1 MALSDSFVQE
11 LLNRIDVI
19 GIIDK
24 RVQLKKRGANF
35 IACCPFHDEKTPSF
49 TVSPSKQFYH
59 CFGCGAGGNAI
70 NFLIEYEGLTFIDS
84 ITELANSIGLKVPS
98 EAPQK
103 IEKSNENSKLE
114 EVIKIAS
121 VFYQKQL
128 RESAKAISYLK
139 SRGLTGEIAK
149 EFEIGFAPEGWQ
161 NLKIPFKK
169 YEDEILVK
177 AGLVVKNDKGKYYDR
192 FRNRIIFPIY
202 SDKGKIIGFG
212 GRVINPK
219 DTPKY
224 YNSPETPLFQKSYE
238 LYGLL
243 ASRKFIREKGY
254 VLVVEG
260 YMDVVG
266 LAQKGIKNVVAT
278 LGTATT
284 AFHIKKLLRYTEE
297 IIFCFDGDVAGRTAS
312 WRAMNNALI
321 SVTDATQ
328 LKFLFLP
335 DGHDPDSFV
344 KENSSKDF
352 EMLVK
357 QSTPLTEY
365 IIKYLT
371 KNNDLV
377 TSEKKVKFLNDIK
390 PIFEQIN
397 ASKLLLLFKKRIA
410 EMINLEMN
418 EIDQILEI
426 KKIYIKKSRTK
437 LPNRLPM
444 SPTRRFC
451 LLLILR
457 PDLIKQEDSEYFTS
471 DKIDDNLVLAIIE
484 MTNSGPVNNSA
495 AIIHFL
501 ASRFDADLIKQIQ
514 AQLAT
519 FDDKMEMQDEV
530 NALRTSIIKHH
541 SSVTNRSKLNEATKK
556 SLASLSE
563 EERKFLK
570 NIGKL

>member
-1 MALSDSFVQE
+1 MIPESFIQE
-11 LLNRIDVI
+11 LLNRIDVVDV
-19 GIIDK
+19 IDK
-24 RVQLKKRGANF
+24 RVTLKKAGANYL
-35 IACCPFHDEKTPSF
+35 ACCPFHQEKTPSF

-59 CFGCGAGGNAI
+59 CFGCGEHGSAI
-70 NFLIEYEGLTFIDS
+70 SFLIEYEGLTFVDA
-84 ITELANSIGLKVPS
+84 ITELANSIGLKVPND
-98 EAPQK
+98 APQK
-103 IEKSNENSKLE
+103 IEKSTEYSNLE

-121 VFYQKQL
+121 IFYQKQL
-128 RESAKAISYLK
+128 RESPKAINYLK

-149 EFEIGFAPEGWQ
+149 EFSIGYAPEGWQ
-161 NLKIPFKK
+161 NLQIPFKK
-169 YEDEILVK
+169 YEDKILVK
-177 AGLVVKNDKGKYYDR
+177 AGLVVKNEKGKYYDR

-202 SDKGKIIGFG
+202 SDKGKVIGFG
-212 GRVINPK
+212 GRVIDSE

-243 ASRKFIREKGY
+243 SSRKAIREKAY

-266 LAQKGIKNVVAT
+266 LAQNGIKNVVAT

-284 AFHIKKLLRYTEE
+284 AFHIKKLMRYTQE
-297 IIFCFDGDVAGRTAS
+297 IIFCFDGDNAGRAAA
-312 WRAMNNALI
+312 WRAMNNSLI
-321 SVTDATQ
+321 SVTDTIQ

-344 KENSSKDF
+344 RQNSTKDF
-352 EMLVK
+352 ELLVK

-377 TSEKKVKFLNDIK
+377 TSEKKVKFLNEIR
-390 PIFEQIN
+390 PILKEMN
-397 ASKLLLLFKKRIA
+397 APKLLLLFKKRIS
-410 EMINLEMN
+410 ELINLDIE
-418 EIDQILEI
+418 EIDQILEL
-426 KKIYIKKSRTK
+426 KKYIKKSRTK

-457 PDLIKQEDSEYFTS
+457 PDLIKQEDLEYFTS
-471 DKIDDNLVLAIIE
+471 DNIDDNLVLAIIE
-484 MTNSGPVNNSA
+484 MTNSGAVNNSA
-495 AIIHFL
+495 AIMHFL
-501 ASRFDADLIKQIQ
+501 ASRFDEELLKQIQ
-514 AQLAT
+514 AQLVT
-519 FDDKMEMQDEV
+519 FDDEMEMQEEV
-530 NALRTSIIKHH
+530 NALRLSIIKRH
-541 SSVTNRSKLNEATKK
+541 SSLANKSKLNEATKK

>member
-1 MALSDSFVQE
+1 MIPESFIQE
-11 LLNRIDVI
+11 LLNRIDVVDV
-19 GIIDK
+19 IDK
-24 RVQLKKRGANF
+24 RVTLKKAGANYL
-35 IACCPFHDEKTPSF
+35 ACCPFHQEKTPSF

-59 CFGCGAGGNAI
+59 CFGCGEHGSAI
-70 NFLIEYEGLTFIDS
+70 SFLIEYEGLTFVDA
-84 ITELANSIGLKVPS
+84 ITELANSIGLKVPND
-98 EAPQK
+98 APQK
-103 IEKSNENSKLE
+103 IEKSTEYSNLE

-121 VFYQKQL
+121 IFYQKQL
-128 RESAKAISYLK
+128 RESPKAINYLK

-149 EFEIGFAPEGWQ
+149 EFSIGYAPEGWQ
-161 NLKIPFKK
+161 NLQIPFKK
-169 YEDEILVK
+169 YEDKILVK
-177 AGLVVKNDKGKYYDR
+177 AGLVVKNEKGKYYDR

-202 SDKGKIIGFG
+202 SDKGKVIGFG
-212 GRVINPK
+212 GRVIDSE

-243 ASRKFIREKGY
+243 ASRKAIREKAY

-266 LAQKGIKNVVAT
+266 LAQNGIKNVVAT

-284 AFHIKKLLRYTEE
+284 AFHIKKLMRYTQE
-297 IIFCFDGDVAGRTAS
+297 IIFCFDGDNAGRAAA
-312 WRAMNNALI
+312 WRAMNNSLI
-321 SVTDATQ
+321 SVTDIIQ

-344 KENSSKDF
+344 RQNSTKDF
-352 EMLVK
+352 ELLVK

-377 TSEKKVKFLNDIK
+377 TSEKKVKFLNEIR
-390 PIFEQIN
+390 PILKEMN
-397 ASKLLLLFKKRIA
+397 APKLLLLFKKRIS
-410 EMINLEMN
+410 ELINLDIE
-418 EIDQILEI
+418 EIDQILEL
-426 KKIYIKKSRTK
+426 KKYIKKSRTK

-444 SPTRRFC
+444 SSTRRFC

-457 PDLIKQEDSEYFTS
+457 PDLIKQEDLEYFTS
-471 DKIDDNLVLAIIE
+471 DNIDDNLVLAIIE
-484 MTNSGPVNNSA
+484 MTNSGAVNNSA
-495 AIIHFL
+495 AIMHFL
-501 ASRFDADLIKQIQ
+501 ASRFDEELLKQIQ

-519 FDDKMEMQDEV
+519 FDDEMEMQEEV
-530 NALRTSIIKHH
+530 NALRLSIIKRH
-541 SSVTNRSKLNEATKK
+541 SSLANKSKLNEATKK

>member
-1 MALSDSFVQE
+1 MIPESFIQE
-11 LLNRIDVI
+11 LLNRIDVVDV
-19 GIIDK
+19 IDK
-24 RVQLKKRGANF
+24 RVTLKKAGANYL
-35 IACCPFHDEKTPSF
+35 ACCPFHQEKTPSF

-59 CFGCGAGGNAI
+59 CFGCGEHGSAI
-70 NFLIEYEGLTFIDS
+70 SFLIEYEGLTFVDA
-84 ITELANSIGLKVPS
+84 ITELANSIGLKVPND
-98 EAPQK
+98 APQK
-103 IEKSNENSKLE
+103 IEKSTEYSNLE

-121 VFYQKQL
+121 IFYQKQL
-128 RESAKAISYLK
+128 RESPKAINYLK

-149 EFEIGFAPEGWQ
+149 EFSIGYAPEGWQ
-161 NLKIPFKK
+161 NLQIPFKK
-169 YEDEILVK
+169 YEDKILVK
-177 AGLVVKNDKGKYYDR
+177 AGLVVKNEKGKYYDR

-202 SDKGKIIGFG
+202 SDKGKVIGFG
-212 GRVINPK
+212 GRVI
-219 DTPKY
+219 DSEGTPKY

-243 ASRKFIREKGY
+243 ASRKAIREKAY

-266 LAQKGIKNVVAT
+266 LAQNGIKNVVAT

-284 AFHIKKLLRYTEE
+284 AFHIKKLMRYTQE
-297 IIFCFDGDVAGRTAS
+297 IIFCFDGDNAGRAAA
-312 WRAMNNALI
+312 WRAMNNSLI
-321 SVTDATQ
+321 SVTDAIQ

-344 KENSSKDF
+344 RQNSTKDF
-352 EMLVK
+352 ELLVK

-377 TSEKKVKFLNDIK
+377 TSEKKVKFLNEIK
-390 PIFEQIN
+390 PILKEMN
-397 ASKLLLLFKKRIA
+397 APKLLLLFKKRIS
-410 EMINLEMN
+410 ELINLDIE
-418 EIDQILEI
+418 EIDQILEL
-426 KKIYIKKSRTK
+426 KKYIKKSRTK

-457 PDLIKQEDSEYFTS
+457 PDLIKQEDLEYFTS
-471 DKIDDNLVLAIIE
+471 DNIDDNLVLAIIE
-484 MTNSGPVNNSA
+484 MTNSGAVNNSA
-495 AIIHFL
+495 AIMYFL
-501 ASRFDADLIKQIQ
+501 ASRFDEELLKQIQ

-519 FDDKMEMQDEV
+519 FDDEMEMQEEV
-530 NALRTSIIKHH
+530 NALRLSIIKRH
-541 SSVTNRSKLNEATKK
+541 SSLANKSKLNEATKK

>member
-1 MALSDSFVQE
+1 MIPESFIQE
-11 LLNRIDVI
+11 LLNRIDVVDV
-19 GIIDK
+19 IDK
-24 RVQLKKRGANF
+24 RVTLKKSGANYL
-35 IACCPFHDEKTPSF
+35 ACCPFHQEKTPSF

-59 CFGCGAGGNAI
+59 CFGCGEHGSAI
-70 NFLIEYEGLTFIDS
+70 SFLIEYEGLTFVDA
-84 ITELANSIGLKVPS
+84 ITELANSIGLKVPND
-98 EAPQK
+98 APQK
-103 IEKSNENSKLE
+103 IEKSTEYSNLE

-121 VFYQKQL
+121 IFYQKQL
-128 RESAKAISYLK
+128 RESPKAINYLK

-149 EFEIGFAPEGWQ
+149 EFSIGYAPEGWQ
-161 NLKIPFKK
+161 NLQIPFKK
-169 YEDEILVK
+169 YEDKILVK
-177 AGLVVKNDKGKYYDR
+177 AGLVVKNEKGKYYDR

-202 SDKGKIIGFG
+202 SDKGKVIGFG
-212 GRVINPK
+212 GRVI
-219 DTPKY
+219 DSEGTPKY

-243 ASRKFIREKGY
+243 ASRKAIREKAY

-266 LAQKGIKNVVAT
+266 LAQNGIKNVVAT

-284 AFHIKKLLRYTEE
+284 AFHIKKLMRYTQE
-297 IIFCFDGDVAGRTAS
+297 IIFCFDGDNAGRAAA
-312 WRAMNNALI
+312 WRAMNNSLI
-321 SVTDATQ
+321 SVTDTIQ

-344 KENSSKDF
+344 RQNSTKDF
-352 EMLVK
+352 ELLVK

-377 TSEKKVKFLNDIK
+377 TSEKKIKFLNEIR
-390 PIFEQIN
+390 PILKEMN
-397 ASKLLLLFKKRIA
+397 APKLLLLFKKRIS
-410 EMINLEMN
+410 ELINLDIE
-418 EIDQILEI
+418 EIDQILEL
-426 KKIYIKKSRTK
+426 KKYIKKSRTK

-457 PDLIKQEDSEYFTS
+457 PDLIKQEDLEYFTS
-471 DKIDDNLVLAIIE
+471 DNIDDNLVLAIIE
-484 MTNSGPVNNSA
+484 MTNSGAVNNSA
-495 AIIHFL
+495 AIMHFL
-501 ASRFDADLIKQIQ
+501 ASRFDEELLKQIQ

-519 FDDKMEMQDEV
+519 FDDEMEMQEEV
-530 NALRTSIIKHH
+530 NALRLSIIKRH
-541 SSVTNRSKLNEATKK
+541 SSLANKSKLNEATKK

>member
-1 MALSDSFVQE
+1 MIPESFIQE
-11 LLNRIDVI
+11 LLNRIDVVDV
-19 GIIDK
+19 IDK
-24 RVQLKKRGANF
+24 RITLKKAGANYL
-35 IACCPFHDEKTPSF
+35 ACCPFHQEKTPSF

-59 CFGCGAGGNAI
+59 CFGCGEHGSAI
-70 NFLIEYEGLTFIDS
+70 SFLIEYEGLTFVDA
-84 ITELANSIGLKVPS
+84 ITELANSIGLKVPND
-98 EAPQK
+98 APQK
-103 IEKSNENSKLE
+103 IEKSTEYSNLE

-121 VFYQKQL
+121 IFYQKQL
-128 RESAKAISYLK
+128 RESPKAINYLK

-149 EFEIGFAPEGWQ
+149 EFSIGYAPEGWQ
-161 NLKIPFKK
+161 NLQIPFKK
-169 YEDEILVK
+169 YEDKILVK
-177 AGLVVKNDKGKYYDR
+177 AGLVVKNEKGKYYDR

-202 SDKGKIIGFG
+202 SDKGKVIGFG
-212 GRVINPK
+212 GRVIDSE

-243 ASRKFIREKGY
+243 ASRKAIREKAY

-266 LAQKGIKNVVAT
+266 LAQNGIKNVVAT

-284 AFHIKKLLRYTEE
+284 AFHIKKLMRYTQE
-297 IIFCFDGDVAGRTAS
+297 IIFCFDGDNAGRAAA
-312 WRAMNNALI
+312 WRAMNNSLI
-321 SVTDATQ
+321 SVTDIIQ

-344 KENSSKDF
+344 RQNSTKDF
-352 EMLVK
+352 ELLVK

-377 TSEKKVKFLNDIK
+377 TSEKKVKFLNEIR
-390 PIFEQIN
+390 PILKEMN
-397 ASKLLLLFKKRIA
+397 APKLLLLFKKRIS
-410 EMINLEMN
+410 ELINLDIE
-418 EIDQILEI
+418 EIDQILEL
-426 KKIYIKKSRTK
+426 KKYIKKSRTK

-457 PDLIKQEDSEYFTS
+457 PDLIKQEDLEYFTS
-471 DKIDDNLVLAIIE
+471 DNIDDNLVLAIIE
-484 MTNSGPVNNSA
+484 MTNSGAVNNSA
-495 AIIHFL
+495 AIMHFL
-501 ASRFDADLIKQIQ
+501 ASRFDEELLKQIQ

-519 FDDKMEMQDEV
+519 FDDEMEMQEEV
-530 NALRTSIIKHH
+530 NALRLSIIKRH
-541 SSVTNRSKLNEATKK
+541 SSLANKSKLNEATKK

>member
-1 MALSDSFVQE
+1 MALPDSFAQE
-11 LLNRIDVI
+11 LLNRIDVVD
-19 GIIDK
+19 IIDK
-24 RVQLKKRGANF
+24 RVQLKKRGSNF

-59 CFGCGAGGNAI
+59 CFGCSASGDAI
-70 NFLIEYEGLTFIDS
+70 QFLIEYEGLTFIDS
-84 ITELANSIGLKVPS
+84 ITELANSIGLKVPN
-98 EAPQK
+98 EAPQN
-103 IEKSNENSKLE
+103 IEKSNENAKLE
-114 EVIKIAS
+114 EVIKIANI
-121 VFYQKQL
+121 FYQKQL

-161 NLKIPFKK
+161 NLKIPFKQ

-192 FRNRIIFPIY
+192 FRERIIFPIY

-212 GRVINPK
+212 GRVINPE

-243 ASRKFIREKGY
+243 ASRKSIREKGY

-266 LAQKGIKNVVAT
+266 LAQKKIKNVVAT

-321 SVTDATQ
+321 SVSDTTQ

-352 EMLVK
+352 EMLAK
-357 QSTPLTEY
+357 SAIPLTEY

-371 KNNDLV
+371 KDNDLV
-377 TSEKKVKFLNDIK
+377 NSEKKVKFLNDIK
-390 PIFEQIN
+390 PIFKQIN

-410 EMINLEMN
+410 EMINLDMN

-426 KKIYIKKSRTK
+426 KKTYIKESSKK
-437 LPNRLPM
+437 LPNRLPI
-444 SPTRRFC
+444 SPIRKFC

-457 PDLIKQEDSEYFTS
+457 PDLIKEEDSRYFTS
-471 DKIDDNLVLAIIE
+471 DKIDDKLVLAIIE
-484 MTNSGPVNNSA
+484 MTNKEAQNNSA

-501 ASRFDADLIKQIQ
+501 ASRFDTDLIKQVHT
-514 AQLAT
+514 QLAT
-519 FDDKMEMQDEV
+519 FDDEMDMQDEV
-530 NALRTSIIKHH
+530 NALRTSIIKRHL
-541 SSVTNRSKLNEATKK
+541 SATNKSKLNEATKK

-563 EERKFLK
+563 EEREFLK
-570 NIGKL
+570 NVGKL

>member
-1 MALSDSFVQE
+1 MIPESFIQE
-11 LLNRIDVI
+11 LLNRIDVVDV
-19 GIIDK
+19 IDK
-24 RVQLKKRGANF
+24 KVTLKKAGANYL
-35 IACCPFHDEKTPSF
+35 ACCPFHQEKTPSF

-59 CFGCGAGGNAI
+59 CFGCGEHGSAI
-70 NFLIEYEGLTFIDS
+70 SFLIEYEGLTFVDA
-84 ITELANSIGLKVPS
+84 ITELANSIGLKVPND
-98 EAPQK
+98 APQR
-103 IEKSNENSKLE
+103 IEKSTEYANLE

-121 VFYQKQL
+121 IFYQKQL
-128 RESAKAISYLK
+128 RESSKAINYLK

-149 EFEIGFAPEGWQ
+149 EFSIGYAPEGWQ

-177 AGLVVKNDKGKYYDR
+177 AGLVVKNEKGKYYDR
-192 FRNRIIFPIY
+192 FRDRIMFPIY

-212 GRVINPK
+212 GRVINPES
-219 DTPKY
+219 TPKY

-243 ASRKFIREKGY
+243 VSRKPIREKGY

-266 LAQKGIKNVVAT
+266 LSQSNIKNVVAT

-284 AFHIKKLLRYTEE
+284 AFHIKKLMRYTNE
-297 IIFCFDGDVAGRTAS
+297 IIFCFDADDAGRSAA
-312 WRAMNNALI
+312 WRAMNNALV
-321 SVTDATQ
+321 SVTDSTQ

-344 KENSSKDF
+344 RETSSKDF
-352 EMLVK
+352 ELLAK
-357 QSTPLTEY
+357 QATPLTEY

-377 TSEKKVKFLNDIK
+377 TSEKKVKFLNEIK
-390 PIFEQIN
+390 PILKEIT
-397 ASKLLLLFKKRIA
+397 AMKLLLLFKKRIA
-410 EMINLEMN
+410 ELINLNIE

-426 KKIYIKKSRTK
+426 KKTYPQKASIK
-437 LPNRLPM
+437 LPNRLPI

-457 PDLIKQEDSEYFTS
+457 PDLIRQEDFAFFTS
-471 DKIDDNLVLAIIE
+471 ESIDDKLILAIIE
-484 MTNSGPVNNSA
+484 VTNNKGEYNSA
-495 AIIHFL
+495 AIMHFL
-501 ASRFDADLIKQIQ
+501 SSRFDGELVKQIQ
-514 AQLAT
+514 QQLT
-519 FDDKMEMQDEV
+519 KFDDEMEMQEEIK
-530 NALRTSIIKHH
+530 ALRANIQKRHFSL
-541 SSVTNRSKLNEATKK
+541 TNKNKLNEATKK
-556 SLASLSE
+556 SLDALSK
-563 EERKFLK
+563 EEREFLK

>member
-1 MALSDSFVQE
+1 MALPDSFAQE
-11 LLNRIDVI
+11 LLNRIDVVD
-19 GIIDK
+19 IIDK
-24 RVQLKKRGANF
+24 RVQLKKRGSNF
-35 IACCPFHDEKTPSF
+35 IACCPFHEEKTPSF

-59 CFGCGAGGNAI
+59 CFGCSASGDAI
-70 NFLIEYEGLTFIDS
+70 QFLIEYEGLTFIDS
-84 ITELANSIGLKVPS
+84 ITELANSIGLKVPN

-103 IEKSNENSKLE
+103 IEKANENAKLE

-121 VFYQKQL
+121 IFYQKQL
-128 RESAKAISYLK
+128 RKSEKAISYLK
-139 SRGLTGEIAK
+139 SRGLTGDIAK
-149 EFEIGFAPEGWQ
+149 EFEIGYAPEGWQ
-161 NLKIPFKK
+161 NLKIPFEK

-177 AGLVVKNDKGKYYDR
+177 AGLVVKNDKGKHYDR
-192 FRNRIIFPIY
+192 FRDRIMFPIY

-212 GRVINPK
+212 GRVIHPE

-243 ASRKFIREKGY
+243 ASRKSIREKKY

-266 LAQKGIKNVVAT
+266 LFQKGIKNVVAT

-284 AFHIKKLLRYTEE
+284 GFHIKKLLRYTEE
-297 IIFCFDGDVAGRTAS
+297 IIFSFDGDDAGRTAS

-344 KENSSKDF
+344 KKHSAKDF
-352 EMLVK
+352 EMLAK
-357 QSTPLTEY
+357 NATPLTEY
-365 IIKYLT
+365 IIKNLT
-371 KNNDLV
+371 KNNDLIN
-377 TSEKKVKFLNDIK
+377 SEKKVKFLNDIN
-390 PIFEQIN
+390 PILKQIN

-426 KKIYIKKSRTK
+426 KKTYIKKSSTK
-437 LPNRLPM
+437 LPNRLLM
-444 SPTRRFC
+444 TSIRKFC

-457 PDLIKQEDSEYFTS
+457 PDLIKQEDSKYFTS
-471 DKIDDNLVLAIIE
+471 DTIDGKLALAIIE
-484 MTNSGPVNNSA
+484 IANKGGQNNSA
-495 AIIHFL
+495 AVINFL
-501 ASRFDADLIKQIQ
+501 ASRFDADFINQVHT
-514 AQLAT
+514 QLAT
-519 FDDKMEMQDEV
+519 FDDAMEMQEEV
-530 NALRTSIIKHH
+530 NALRASIIKRY
-541 SSVTNRSKLNEATKK
+541 SSMTNKSKLNEATKK
-556 SLASLSE
+556 SLISLSE
-563 EERKFLK
+563 EERNFLK

>member
-1 MALSDSFVQE
+1 MALPESFAQE
-11 LLNRIDVI
+11 LLNRIDVVD
-19 GIIDK
+19 IIDK
-24 RVQLKKRGANF
+24 RVQLKKRGSNF

-59 CFGCGAGGNAI
+59 CFGCSASGDAI
-70 NFLIEYEGLTFIDS
+70 QFLIEYEGLTFIDS
-84 ITELANSIGLKVPS
+84 ITELANSIGLTVPN

-103 IEKSNENSKLE
+103 IEKSNENAKLE

-121 VFYQKQL
+121 IFYQKQL

-161 NLKIPFKK
+161 NLKIPFEK

-192 FRNRIIFPIY
+192 FRERIIFPIY

-212 GRVINPK
+212 GRVINSEE
-219 DTPKY
+219 TPKY

-243 ASRKFIREKGY
+243 ASRKSIREKGY

-297 IIFCFDGDVAGRTAS
+297 IIFCFDGDDAGRIAS

-321 SVTDATQ
+321 SVTDVTQ

-335 DGHDPDSFV
+335 DGYDPDSFV

-352 EMLVK
+352 EVLAK
-357 QSTPLTEY
+357 NATPLTEY

-377 TSEKKVKFLNDIK
+377 NSEKKVKFLNDIK

-410 EMINLEMN
+410 ELINLDMN

-426 KKIYIKKSRTK
+426 KKSYIEKSTRNI
-437 LPNRLPM
+437 PNRLPM
-444 SPTRRFC
+444 SSIRKFC

-457 PDLIKQEDSEYFTS
+457 PDLIKKEDSIYFTS
-471 DKIDDNLVLAIIE
+471 DKIDDKLALAIIE
-484 MTNSGPVNNSA
+484 TTNNGGQNNSA
-495 AIIHFL
+495 AILHFL
-501 ASRFDADLIKQIQ
+501 TSRFNADLIKQVHT
-514 AQLAT
+514 QLAT
-519 FDDKMEMQDEV
+519 FDDEMEMQDEV
-530 NALRTSIIKHH
+530 NALRVSIIKRH
-541 SSVTNRSKLNEATKK
+541 SSKTNKSKLNEATKK

-563 EERKFLK
+563 EEKEFIK
-570 NIGKL
+570 NIGKY

>member
-1 MALSDSFVQE
+1 MIPESFIQE
-11 LLNRIDVI
+11 LLNRIDVVDV
-19 GIIDK
+19 IDK
-24 RVQLKKRGANF
+24 RVTLKKAGANYL
-35 IACCPFHDEKTPSF
+35 ACCPFHQEKSPSF

-59 CFGCGAGGNAI
+59 CFGCGEHGSAI
-70 NFLIEYEGLTFIDS
+70 SFLIEYEGLTFVDAIN
-84 ITELANSIGLKVPS
+84 ELANSIGLKVPND
-98 EAPQK
+98 APQK
-103 IEKSNENSKLE
+103 LKNSPEYSNLE

-121 VFYQKQL
+121 IFYQKQL
-128 RESAKAISYLK
+128 RESPKAINYLK

-149 EFEIGFAPEGWQ
+149 EFSIGYAPEGWQ

-169 YEDEILVK
+169 YEDETLVK
-177 AGLVVKNDKGKYYDR
+177 AGLVVKNEKNKYYDR
-192 FRNRIIFPIY
+192 FRDRIIFPIY

-212 GRVINPK
+212 GRVIDPEG
-219 DTPKY
+219 TPKY

-243 ASRKFIREKGY
+243 SARKPIREKAY

-266 LAQKGIKNVVAT
+266 LSQNGVKNVVAT

-284 AFHIKKLLRYTEE
+284 AFHIKKLMRYTQE
-297 IIFCFDGDVAGRTAS
+297 IIFCFDGDNAGRAAA

-321 SVTDATQ
+321 SVTDTIQ

-344 KENSSKDF
+344 RENSTKDF
-352 EMLVK
+352 ELLVK
-357 QSTPLTEY
+357 KSTPLTEY

-371 KNNDLV
+371 TNNDLV
-377 TSEKKVKFLNDIK
+377 TSEKRVKFLNEIR
-390 PIFEQIN
+390 PILKEIT
-397 ASKLLLLFKKRIA
+397 APRLSLLFKKRIA
-410 EMINLEMN
+410 ELINLDIE
-418 EIDQILEI
+418 EIDQILEL
-426 KKIYIKKSRTK
+426 KKTYIKKQNNK

-451 LLLILR
+451 LLLILK
-457 PDLIKQEDSEYFTS
+457 PDLIKQEDLEYFTS
-471 DKIDDNLVLAIIE
+471 DNIDDNLVLAIIE
-484 MTNSGPVNNSA
+484 MTNNGKVTNSA
-495 AIIHFL
+495 AIMHFL
-501 ASRFDADLIKQIQ
+501 ASRFDSELITQIQ

-519 FDDKMEMQDEV
+519 FDDGMEMQEEI
-530 NALRTSIIKHH
+530 NALRLSIIKRH
-541 SSVTNRSKLNEATKK
+541 SSLTNKSKLNEATKK

-563 EERKFLK
+563 EERNFLK

>member
-1 MALSDSFVQE
+1 MIPESFIQE
-11 LLNRIDVI
+11 LLNRIDVVDV
-19 GIIDK
+19 IDK
-24 RVQLKKRGANF
+24 RVTLKKAGANYL
-35 IACCPFHDEKTPSF
+35 ACCPFHQEKTPSF

-59 CFGCGAGGNAI
+59 CFGCGEHGSAI
-70 NFLIEYEGLTFIDS
+70 SFLIEYEGLTFVDA
-84 ITELANSIGLKVPS
+84 ITELANSIGLKVPND
-98 EAPQK
+98 APQK
-103 IEKSNENSKLE
+103 IEKSTEYSNLE

-121 VFYQKQL
+121 IFYQKQL
-128 RESAKAISYLK
+128 RESPKAINYLK

-149 EFEIGFAPEGWQ
+149 EFSIGYAPEGWQ
-161 NLKIPFKK
+161 NLQIPFKK
-169 YEDEILVK
+169 YEDKILVK
-177 AGLVVKNDKGKYYDR
+177 AGLVVKNEKGKYYDR

-202 SDKGKIIGFG
+202 SDKGKVIGFG
-212 GRVINPK
+212 GRVIDSE

-243 ASRKFIREKGY
+243 ASRKAIREKAY

-266 LAQKGIKNVVAT
+266 LAQNGIKNVVAT

-284 AFHIKKLLRYTEE
+284 AFHIKKLMRYTQE
-297 IIFCFDGDVAGRTAS
+297 IIFCFDGDNAGRAAA
-312 WRAMNNALI
+312 WRAMNNSLI
-321 SVTDATQ
+321 SVTDTIQ

-344 KENSSKDF
+344 RQNSTKDF
-352 EMLVK
+352 ELLVK

-377 TSEKKVKFLNDIK
+377 TSEKKVKFLNEIR
-390 PIFEQIN
+390 PILKEMN
-397 ASKLLLLFKKRIA
+397 APKLLLLFKKRIS
-410 EMINLEMN
+410 ELINLDIE
-418 EIDQILEI
+418 EIDQILEL
-426 KKIYIKKSRTK
+426 KKYIKKSRTK

-444 SPTRRFC
+444 SSTRRFC

-457 PDLIKQEDSEYFTS
+457 PDLIKQEDLEYFTS
-471 DKIDDNLVLAIIE
+471 DNIDDNLVLAIIE
-484 MTNSGPVNNSA
+484 MTNSGAVNNSA
-495 AIIHFL
+495 AIMHFL
-501 ASRFDADLIKQIQ
+501 ASRFDEELLKQIQ

-519 FDDKMEMQDEV
+519 FDDEMEMQEEV
-530 NALRTSIIKHH
+530 NALRLSIIKRH
-541 SSVTNRSKLNEATKK
+541 SSLANKSKLNEATKK

>member
-1 MALSDSFVQE
+1 MIPESFIQE
-11 LLNRIDVI
+11 LLNRIDVVDV
-19 GIIDK
+19 IDK
-24 RVQLKKRGANF
+24 RVTLKKAGANYL
-35 IACCPFHDEKTPSF
+35 ACCPFHQEKTPSF

-59 CFGCGAGGNAI
+59 CFGCGEHGSAI
-70 NFLIEYEGLTFIDS
+70 SFLIEYEGLTFVDA
-84 ITELANSIGLKVPS
+84 ITELANSIGLKVPND
-98 EAPQK
+98 APQK
-103 IEKSNENSKLE
+103 IEKSTEYSNLE

-121 VFYQKQL
+121 IFYQKQL
-128 RESAKAISYLK
+128 RESPKAINYLK

-149 EFEIGFAPEGWQ
+149 EFSIGYAPEGWQ
-161 NLKIPFKK
+161 NLQIPFKK
-169 YEDEILVK
+169 YEDKILVE
-177 AGLVVKNDKGKYYDR
+177 AGLVVKNEKGKYYDR

-202 SDKGKIIGFG
+202 SDKGKVIGFG
-212 GRVINPK
+212 GRVIDSE

-243 ASRKFIREKGY
+243 ASRKAIREKAY

-266 LAQKGIKNVVAT
+266 LAQNGIKNVVAT

-284 AFHIKKLLRYTEE
+284 AFHIKKLMRYTQE
-297 IIFCFDGDVAGRTAS
+297 IIFCFDGDNAGRAAA
-312 WRAMNNALI
+312 WRAMNNSLI
-321 SVTDATQ
+321 SVTDAIQ

-344 KENSSKDF
+344 RQNSTKDF
-352 EMLVK
+352 ELLVK

-377 TSEKKVKFLNDIK
+377 TSEKKVKFLNEIR
-390 PIFEQIN
+390 PILKEMN
-397 ASKLLLLFKKRIA
+397 APKLLLLFKKRIS
-410 EMINLEMN
+410 ELINLDIE
-418 EIDQILEI
+418 EIDQILEL
-426 KKIYIKKSRTK
+426 KKYIKKSRTK

-457 PDLIKQEDSEYFTS
+457 PDLIKQEDLEYFTS
-471 DKIDDNLVLAIIE
+471 DNIDDNLVLAIIE
-484 MTNSGPVNNSA
+484 MTNSGAVNNSA
-495 AIIHFL
+495 AIMHFL
-501 ASRFDADLIKQIQ
+501 ASRFDEELLKQIQ

-519 FDDKMEMQDEV
+519 FDDEMKIEEEID
-530 NALRTSIIKHH
+530 ALRLNIKKRH
-541 SSVTNRSKLNEATKK
+541 SSLSNKQKLNEATKK
-556 SLASLSE
+556 SLGSLSE
-563 EERKFLK
+563 EEKEFLK
-570 NIGKL
+570 NIGKI

>member
-1 MALSDSFVQE
+1 MALPESFAQE
-11 LLNRIDVI
+11 LLNRIDVVD
-19 GIIDK
+19 IIDK
-24 RVQLKKRGANF
+24 RVQLKKRGSNF

-59 CFGCGAGGNAI
+59 CFGCSASGDAI
-70 NFLIEYEGLTFIDS
+70 QFLIEYEGLTFIDS
-84 ITELANSIGLKVPS
+84 ITELANSIGLKVPN
-98 EAPQK
+98 EAPQN
-103 IEKSNENSKLE
+103 IEKINENTKLE

-121 VFYQKQL
+121 IFYQKKL
-128 RESAKAISYLK
+128 RESTKAIGYLK

-161 NLKIPFKK
+161 NLKIPFEK

-192 FRNRIIFPIY
+192 FRERIIFPIY

-212 GRVINPK
+212 GRVINSEE
-219 DTPKY
+219 TPKY

-243 ASRKFIREKGY
+243 ASRKSIREKGY

-297 IIFCFDGDVAGRTAS
+297 IIFCFDGDDAGRIAS

-321 SVTDATQ
+321 SVTDVTQ

-335 DGHDPDSFV
+335 DGYDPDSFV

-352 EMLVK
+352 EVLAK
-357 QSTPLTEY
+357 NATPLTEY

-377 TSEKKVKFLNDIK
+377 NSEKKVKFLNDIK

-410 EMINLEMN
+410 ELINLDMN

-426 KKIYIKKSRTK
+426 KKSYIEKSTRNI
-437 LPNRLPM
+437 PNRLPM
-444 SPTRRFC
+444 SSIRKFC

-457 PDLIKQEDSEYFTS
+457 PDLIKKEDSIYFTS
-471 DKIDDNLVLAIIE
+471 DKIDDKLALAIIE
-484 MTNSGPVNNSA
+484 TTNNGGQNNSA
-495 AIIHFL
+495 AILHFL
-501 ASRFDADLIKQIQ
+501 TSRFNADLIKQVHT
-514 AQLAT
+514 QLAT
-519 FDDKMEMQDEV
+519 FDDEMEMQDEV
-530 NALRTSIIKHH
+530 NALRVSIIKRH
-541 SSVTNRSKLNEATKK
+541 SSKTNKSKLNEATKK

-563 EERKFLK
+563 EEKEFIK
-570 NIGKL
+570 NIGKY